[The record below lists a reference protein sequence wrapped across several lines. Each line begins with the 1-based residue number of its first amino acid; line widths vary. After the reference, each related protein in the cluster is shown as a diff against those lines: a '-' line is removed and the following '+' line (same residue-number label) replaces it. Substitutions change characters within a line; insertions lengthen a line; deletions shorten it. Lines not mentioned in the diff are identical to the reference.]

1 MGTFNK
7 YVPSPSITFPP
18 SSISYFS
25 NIGNPLLSEN
35 MVCRI
40 ALISPGPETNSQ
52 RLPVLFF
59 GLQPTFN
66 ASSSVVEIIDPMNIE
81 VGCILIFACFVKSK
95 STLVIPI

>member
-1 MGTFNK
+1 
-7 YVPSPSITFPP
+7 
-18 SSISYFS
+18 
-25 NIGNPLLSEN
+25 